1 MAVEDIDI
9 YWLPGDPTWMSVP
22 REYRDIYNFRQGRR
36 FCDMRVFV
44 SPSEKNLQALSRS
57 IVTEQAYESRLK
69 SCATSQG
76 ICVLCGDYLV
86 TAAITLWQGDTGKA
100 VAALVMCDTCES
112 MSVWRMRSS

>member
-9 YWLPGDPTWMSVP
+9 YRLPGDPTRVSVP
-22 REYRDIYNFRQGRR
+22 REYREIYNFRQGRR

-44 SPSEKNLQALSRS
+44 SPSEKNLQAVSRS
-57 IVTEQAYESRLK
+57 IVTEQAYESHLK

-76 ICVLCGDYLV
+76 ICVVCGNYLV

-100 VAALVMCDTCES
+100 VAALVTCDTCES